1 MGCPILSLKRSFEGL
16 CLILAGI
23 TVPSRTL
30 GGEVGVGGI
39 KNMEWP
45 QLGFLVGEDIDTASN
60 MAMGGVRL
68 RFPNNTLFG
77 CTGTHVHH
85 PGTPW

>member
-1 MGCPILSLKRSFEGL
+1 MLDTGRDHSSVEHL
-16 CLILAGI
+16 
-23 TVPSRTL
+23 V
-30 GGEVGVGGI
+30 GGGVGGI

-45 QLGFLVGEDIDTASN
+45 AGLVGEDIDTASN